1 MEFTNNLPR
10 RDTLVISFC
19 LGGITL
25 LSWLTL
31 FSMANDMAMPP
42 GFDMIMKVRQWNSGY
57 FVMMFLMWAIM
68 MVGMMIPSVAPTVMI
83 YAAVE
88 KKAIKQG
95 MPIASTS
102 VFVAGYIAIWTLFS
116 LVATTAQWGLDQ
128 AALLSPMMVSNSAY
142 LGAGLL
148 IAAGIYQ
155 WLPLKESCLRQC
167 RSPVEFIST
176 HMRQGTL
183 GALRMGIDHGLY
195 CLGCCWV
202 LMCLLFVG
210 GVMNL
215 LWIAIITLFVLLE
228 KILPAG
234 QIGGRV
240 MGVIMILSGGVFI
253 FNGN

>member
-1 MEFTNNLPR
+1 MQLTNNLPR
-10 RDTLVISFC
+10 RDTLVILLC

-25 LSWLTL
+25 LSWFYLIA
-31 FSMANDMAMPP
+31 MANDMAMPP
-42 GFDMIMKVRQWNSGY
+42 GFDMIMKVRQWNADY

-83 YAAVE
+83 YAAIE
-88 KKAIKQG
+88 RKAARQG
-95 MPIASTS
+95 TPIASTS
-102 VFVAGYIAIWTLFS
+102 AFVAGYIAIWTLFS
-116 LVATTAQWGLDQ
+116 LVATTAQWGLEQ

-142 LGAGLL
+142 LGAFLL
-148 IAAGIYQ
+148 VAAGIYQ
-155 WLPLKESCLRQC
+155 WLPLKDSCLQQC
-167 RSPVEFIST
+167 RSPVEFFST

-183 GALRMGIDHGLY
+183 GALRMGIDNGFF

-234 QIGGRV
+234 QIGGRM
-240 MGVIMILSGGVFI
+240 MGVVMIFSGIGFAL
-253 FNGN
+253 FGN